1 MIKKDDLQNSFGT
14 SRKNKKELSATDID
28 RIAEG
33 IDTPQKTTAVTDNLS
48 DNNEKTGLIKTSLD
62 FPFDLY
68 EDMKIKLIR
77 RKISM
82 KEYLNELVRQD
93 LYGK

>member
-14 SRKNKKELSATDID
+14 SRKNKQQLSATDID
-28 RIAEG
+28 RIAEE
-33 IDTPQKTTAVTDNLS
+33 IDTPQKTTAVTIDMP
-48 DNNEKTGLIKTSLD
+48 DKNEKTGCIKTSLD

-68 EDMKIKLIR
+68 EDMKIRLIR

>member
-14 SRKNKKELSATDID
+14 SRKNKQQLSATDID

-33 IDTPQKTTAVTDNLS
+33 IDTPQKTTAVTVNVS
-48 DNNEKTGLIKTSLD
+48 DKNEKTGFIKTSLD
-62 FPFDLY
+62 FPPDLY

-77 RKISM
+77 SKISM

>member
-1 MIKKDDLQNSFGT
+1 MPL
-14 SRKNKKELSATDID
+14 
-28 RIAEG
+28 
-33 IDTPQKTTAVTDNLS
+33 KTTVVTSNVLG
-48 DNNEKTGLIKTSLD
+48 NNEKTGLIKTSLD

>member
-1 MIKKDDLQNSFGT
+1 MPDK
-14 SRKNKKELSATDID
+14 
-28 RIAEG
+28 
-33 IDTPQKTTAVTDNLS
+33 
-48 DNNEKTGLIKTSLD
+48 NEKTGCIKTSLD

-68 EDMKIKLIR
+68 EDMKIRLIR

-93 LYGK
+93 LYDK